1 MCRMGPIPIVRN
13 RTQPRSALQSPAD
26 FDRQDGRQM
35 ECEYF
40 RSFRYFEPVIESG
53 TITHDDS
60 PDFRADF
67 ENRIVG
73 VEIMRLF
80 RPESRR
86 AIESTQERI
95 LEEACRIAQDQ
106 NLPAA
111 HVTLFFNLR
120 GPLDTAARGRVARA
134 VVDVVA
140 GRMPHVGES
149 VALEGVPGQP
159 RQVDLILVNRVHCG
173 SRERWTWMEAGT
185 IDGNTISV
193 VQNAITQKSGRLPS
207 YLERCDECWL
217 LLVADSFRT
226 SGRLAFD
233 DCCTSHVF
241 ESPFARTY
249 VLDFG
254 RGLLHRLTTSGTH
267 Q

>member
-1 MCRMGPIPIVRN
+1 MRKKPQSR
-13 RTQPRSALQSPAD
+13 QALQSRVD
-26 FDRQDGRQM
+26 FDRRDGRQM

-40 RSFRYFEPVIESG
+40 TSFRYFEPVIQSG
-53 TITHDDS
+53 TVTHDDS
-60 PDFRADF
+60 PDFLVEFSD
-67 ENRIVG
+67 RIVG
-73 VEIMRLF
+73 VEITQLF
-80 RPESRR
+80 RPESGRV
-86 AIESTQERI
+86 IEGTQERI
-95 LEEACRIAQDQ
+95 LEEACRKAQDQ

-120 GPLDTAARGRVARA
+120 EPPDTAARRRIADA
-134 VVDVVA
+134 VVGVVA
-140 GRMPHVGES
+140 ARMPPAGES

-159 RQVDLILVNRVHCG
+159 REVDLIAVNRVHCG
-173 SRERWTWMEAGT
+173 PHGRWTWLEAGA
-185 IDGNTISV
+185 IDGNAICV
-193 VQNAITQKSGRLPS
+193 VQKAITQKSERLSS
-207 YLERCDECWL
+207 YLERCHECWL

-241 ESPFARTY
+241 MSPFARTY

-254 RGLLHRLTTSGTH
+254 KGQLHRLQTSRTH

>member
-1 MCRMGPIPIVRN
+1 
-13 RTQPRSALQSPAD
+13 
-26 FDRQDGRQM
+26 M

-40 RSFRYFEPVIESG
+40 RSFRYFERVVESG
-53 TITHDDS
+53 TVTHDDS
-60 PDFRADF
+60 PDFLVDF
-67 ENRIVG
+67 SDRIVG

-80 RPESRR
+80 RPESAR

-95 LEEACRIAQDQ
+95 LEEACRKAQDR

-120 GPLDTAARGRVARA
+120 RPLHAAARCRIADA
-134 VVDVVA
+134 VVGVVA
-140 GRMPHVGES
+140 AGMPPTGES
-149 VALEGVPGQP
+149 VALEGAPDQP
-159 RQVDLILVNRVHCG
+159 HEVDLIAVNRVHCG
-173 SRERWTWMEAGT
+173 PRGRWTWLEAGT
-185 IDGNTISV
+185 IDGNAICV
-193 VQNAITQKSGRLPS
+193 VQKAITQKSERLSS

-233 DCCTSHVF
+233 DCCTSRVF

-254 RGLLHRLTTSGTH
+254 RGQLHQLQTSSAY